1 MIKSKSELRSE
12 LLQKRNSLSS
22 IDREVFSQS
31 ISSNLF
37 VSEHIRNASI
47 FHCYCSYGSE
57 VITNELIQKVLSFD
71 IQVVVPVVKNTKG
84 ELLHTTITSE
94 TIFEKG
100 RYGIPQPTS
109 ISEIT
114 IDKLNNQKVLIIVPV
129 VGFDVSCNRLGYGG
143 GYYDRF
149 LQQVPN
155 AKKIGIAF
163 SLQEVESIP
172 IEKTDIPLDGI
183 ITEQK
188 VLLRTNSI

>member
-1 MIKSKSELRSE
+1 MIKSKSDLRSE
-12 LLQKRNSLSS
+12 LLQKRNSLSYFE
-22 IDREVFSQS
+22 REVFSHS

-37 VSEHIRNASI
+37 DSEDIRKISI

-57 VITNELIQKVLSFD
+57 VITNELIQRVLSFD

-84 ELLHTTITSE
+84 ELLHVTITSE

-100 RYGIPQPTS
+100 SYGIPQPKS

-114 IDKLNNQKVLIIVPV
+114 IDKLNNQNVLIIVPV
-129 VGFDVSCNRLGYGG
+129 VGFDVSCNRIGYGG

-155 AKKIGIAF
+155 ARKIGIAF
-163 SLQEVESIP
+163 SLQELASIP
-172 IEKTDIPLDGI
+172 TEKTDIPLDVI
-183 ITEQK
+183 VTEKK
-188 VLLRTNSI
+188 VLLRSNSI